1 MGRVFEFTDA
11 IVRRPARSVV
21 YGLCAHGG
29 ADPDY
34 EAILAEHEAYV
45 SGLEVAGLR
54 VTALVAL
61 EAFPDSLF
69 VEDPALVF
77 TQGAIILNPGAQS
90 RAGEA
95 AEIAPVLDNH
105 FDIVLALAEG
115 HADGGDVLAIG
126 DIVMVGLSART
137 DKQGAKALLRALQSL
152 SRKGRIVETPKDV
165 LHFKSD
171 CSALDD
177 ETVLATKRLAASGVF
192 DGFRVILTEEGEEAA
207 ANALRINEN
216 LFVGAQFPR
225 TIEKLASEGY
235 AVIPLQTEE
244 ISKIDAGLSCMS
256 LRWRAA

>member
-1 MGRVFEFTDA
+1 MGGVFEFTDA

-21 YGLCAHGG
+21 KGLRAGG
-29 ADPDY
+29 GPDPDY

-45 SGLEVAGLR
+45 GALRAAQLR
-54 VTALVAL
+54 VTELPAL
-61 EAFPDSLF
+61 EAFPDSVF

-77 TQGAIILNPGAQS
+77 TEGAVILNSGATS

-95 AEIAPVLDNH
+95 AEIAPVLRKN
-105 FDIVLALAEG
+105 FDVVLPLAEG

-137 DKQGAKALLRALQSL
+137 NKQGAEALLRALQSL

-171 CSALDD
+171 CSALDE

-192 DGFRVILTEEGEEAA
+192 DGFRVILTEDSEEAA

-216 LFVGAQFPR
+216 LLVGAQFPH

-235 AVIPLQTEE
+235 SVIPLQTEE